1 MQQELTIYS
10 NNISGNKEGLN
21 ETKYVLGLFIPG
33 ALVIF
38 FTRVTYSHVIGLLLT
53 VALIAASVYKGY
65 TDSLSLIIVDAL
77 SLTVGF
83 AYSKMVRERAKKRS

>member
-21 ETKYVLGLFIPG
+21 EMKYVLGLFIPG

>member
-1 MQQELTIYS
+1 M
-10 NNISGNKEGLN
+10 
-21 ETKYVLGLFIPG
+21 KYVLGLFIPG

-65 TDSLSLIIVDAL
+65 TDSLALIIVDAL

-83 AYSKMVRERAKKRS
+83 AYSKTVRERAKKRS

>member
-1 MQQELTIYS
+1 M
-10 NNISGNKEGLN
+10 
-21 ETKYVLGLFIPG
+21 KYVLGLFIPG

-77 SLTVGF
+77 SLTIGF